1 MRGVPPVA
9 LHARR
14 EGFTPLLVPAAN
26 AAEAG
31 VVAGLDVIPIATL
44 HDAVEYLNGE
54 REISLLSPS

>member
-14 EGFTPLLVPAAN
+14 EGFTPLLVPAAS